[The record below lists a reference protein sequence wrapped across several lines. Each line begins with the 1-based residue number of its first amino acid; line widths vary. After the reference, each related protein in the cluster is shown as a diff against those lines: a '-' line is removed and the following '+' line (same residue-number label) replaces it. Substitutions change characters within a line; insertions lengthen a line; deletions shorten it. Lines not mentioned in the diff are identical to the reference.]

1 MTPTTD
7 DNHKTRRRA
16 RPPLIGP
23 ALFSRLTELLEIHE
37 RHLLAVS
44 LLGHRIQPDGTL
56 TATDVADLV
65 TLLHGT
71 KS

>member
-7 DNHKTRRRA
+7 DNRKPRKRA
-16 RPPLIGP
+16 RPLLI
-23 ALFSRLTELLEIHE
+23 RLTELLEIHE

>member
-1 MTPTTD
+1 MTPITD

-16 RPPLIGP
+16 RPPLIGL
-23 ALFSRLTELLEIHE
+23 ADLLEIHK

-56 TATDVADLV
+56 TAADVADLV
-65 TLLHGT
+65 TLLHGGQG
-71 KS
+71 